1 MTDGS
6 VLLGRRQRFGLAS
19 RRKYLVIDLR
29 KVNHASPHRLDLR
42 IHPYAQHVGST
53 NWLRFSFVG
62 GKQKKS
68 RKFRSPT
75 CRAQGSNIR
84 HQTNRTKWQ

>member
-1 MTDGS
+1 MDARPLGFPYQPKSTPRNTAVLNVLMSDPS

-19 RRKYLVIDLR
+19 RRNYLVIDLR

-53 NWLRFSFVG
+53 N
-62 GKQKKS
+62 
-68 RKFRSPT
+68 
-75 CRAQGSNIR
+75 
-84 HQTNRTKWQ
+84 